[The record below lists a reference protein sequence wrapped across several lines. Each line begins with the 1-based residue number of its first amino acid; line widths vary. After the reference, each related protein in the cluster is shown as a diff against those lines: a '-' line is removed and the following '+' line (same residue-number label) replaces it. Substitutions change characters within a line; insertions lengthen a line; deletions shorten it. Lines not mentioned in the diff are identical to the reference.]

1 MQLLEH
7 TYRYFNKAF
16 FRDLI
21 RLIKPFWQS
30 REKKKAYTYLMINL
44 FCSFGGVYVSV
55 ALNST
60 QKTLVDALTN
70 FDKPHLMW
78 AIVQYLA
85 LAVFVFFCAGYGS
98 YVSGLLCIRWQKW
111 LTNDYLSDWLEQQT
125 HYKIQHLTDKLD
137 NPDQRITDD
146 LEAFPALT
154 LKIFFLML
162 NAITSFISFSV
173 VLWGLSSVLSF
184 AVWGH
189 RLSIP
194 GYLFFAATLYGVL
207 GLWLVGLIGKKLSS
221 LAYQQQLCNADF
233 RTRLLRIREFS
244 EQIAL
249 YKGEA
254 VEKAHLDSLF
264 SRIVSNFMVS
274 NTLRKNLVFF
284 TIGFEILTQ
293 IMGLFLAIP
302 LFLARKV
309 QMGGMMQISG
319 AFVAV
324 VNSFSKMIE
333 AYSSLAEWK
342 AVIFRLTEFKQALSK
357 ASSLEAKQLNIKPNN
372 DALKLKNYHL
382 YTPDS
387 RCLIS
392 IDAMT
397 FLPGRRYLIS
407 GRSGVGKSS
416 FFRSLLGVMPYVSGE
431 LEKPASEHLFM
442 LPQRTYLPFGKL
454 RDVLTYPQNNVLN
467 DKTLID
473 LLTLCGLG
481 EWGSS
486 LDVEKNW
493 SQVFSLGQ
501 QQLVGF
507 IRLFLTEAKWVLLD
521 ESTSALDE
529 ASEEKMYQL
538 LYEYFPEACIMT
550 IGHRQSLLPY
560 HHERI
565 HFNEDG
571 QLVRL
576 ELLTAS

>member
-1 MQLLEH
+1 LQLLEH
-7 TYRYFNKAF
+7 TYRHFNKVF
-16 FRDLI
+16 CRDLI
-21 RLIKPFWQS
+21 RLVKPFWQS
-30 REKKKAYTYLMINL
+30 SEKKKAYTYLMINL

-55 ALNST
+55 ALNGT

-70 FDKPHLMW
+70 FNKPQLMW
-78 AIVQYLA
+78 ALAQYLG
-85 LAVFVFFCAGYGS
+85 LAVMVSFLTGICS
-98 YVSGLLCIRWQKW
+98 YASGLLCIRWQKW
-111 LTNDYLSDWLEQQT
+111 LNNEYLSGWLKQQT
-125 HYKIQHLTDKLD
+125 HYKIQHLSMKLD
-137 NPDQRITDD
+137 NPDQRITED
-146 LEAFPALT
+146 LEAFAALT
-154 LKIFFLML
+154 IHIFFLMI

-194 GYLFFAATLYGVL
+194 GYLFFAATIYGMV
-207 GLWLVGLIGKKLSS
+207 GLWLVGLIGKKLSG
-221 LAYQQQLCNADF
+221 LDNQQQLFNADF
-233 RTRLLRIREFS
+233 RTHLLRIREFS

-254 VEKAHLDSLF
+254 VEKIYLDSLF
-264 SRIVSNFMVS
+264 SRVVSNFMVRNS
-274 NTLRKNLVFF
+274 LRKNLIFF
-284 TIGFEILTQ
+284 STGFEILTQ

-324 VNSFSKMIE
+324 VNSFSRMIG
-333 AYSSLAEWK
+333 AYSTIAEWK
-342 AVIFRLTEFKQALSK
+342 AVIFRLTEFQQALSQ
-357 ASSLEAKQLNIKPNN
+357 ASSLEAQQLNVKQNEG
-372 DALKLKNYHL
+372 ALKFKNYHL
-382 YTPDS
+382 YTPDA
-387 RCLIS
+387 RRLIS
-392 IDAMT
+392 IDDMS

-431 LEKPASEHLFM
+431 LEIPASEHLFM
-442 LPQRTYLPFGKL
+442 LPQRTYIPFGKL

-467 DKTLID
+467 DKTLIE

-481 EWGSS
+481 EWCSS
-486 LDVEKNW
+486 LDIEKNW
-493 SQVFSLGQ
+493 SQVLSLGQ

-529 ASEEKMYQL
+529 ASEEKMYHL

-576 ELLTAS
+576 ELLTTS